1 MRRMLRSQVQKKP
14 HSSRTGSA
22 LVEVAVSFPI
32 FMLILLGIIEFGRAL
47 SVSQSLNNAARE
59 GCRAAI
65 VDGSSTADVQEL
77 VLLSVVNT
85 VGCRAEDVDVDIAVT
100 SDDDGSALSSIE
112 AAQPRDLIQID
123 IRVPY
128 SAVSFAVAE
137 FLKNSNLRGSCVMR
151 HE

>member
-1 MRRMLRSQVQKKP
+1 MRRMLRSQALRTP
-14 HSSRTGSA
+14 HRSRAGSA

-32 FMLILLGIIEFGRAL
+32 FMLILLGIIEFGRAM
-47 SVSQSLNNAARE
+47 SVNQSLNNAARE

-65 VDGSSTADVQEL
+65 VDGSSTQDVEEL
-77 VLLSVVNT
+77 VMQSVVNT
-85 VGCRAEDVDVDIAVT
+85 VGCREEDIDIQIAVKAD
-100 SDDDGSALSSIE
+100 SDGHSLSIE

-123 IRVPY
+123 IRIPY

>member
-1 MRRMLRSQVQKKP
+1 MRRMLRSQALRKP
-14 HSSRTGSA
+14 HSSRAGSA

-32 FMLILLGIIEFGRAL
+32 FMLILLGIIEFGRAM
-47 SVSQSLNNAARE
+47 SVNQSLNNAARE

-65 VDGSSTADVQEL
+65 VDGSSTEDVQEL
-77 VLLSVVNT
+77 IVQSVVNT
-85 VGCRAEDVDVDIAVT
+85 VGCREEDIDVEISVT
-100 SDDDGSALSSIE
+100 SGSDGSELSVE
-112 AAQPRDLIQID
+112 DAQPRDLIQID
-123 IRVPY
+123 IRIPY